1 MKGRAPGTPPIY
13 GLMAE
18 FHSPGDVVAAAVKV
32 HEAGYRKVDAY
43 TPYPIEAV
51 AEALGFHHSPLPKM
65 VLAGGILGGLSGFG
79 LCYWASVIE
88 YPFNIGGRPFNSW
101 VSFIPPTF
109 ETTIL
114 FAALTAVLGMLALN
128 GLPEPY
134 HPVFNVPSFAL
145 ATRDKFFICIEARDP
160 KFDRVAT
167 RRFLEGLGTNEIY
180 EVEH

>member
-1 MKGRAPGTPPIY
+1 MTSGPRLH

-18 FHSPGDVVAAAVKV
+18 FHAPGEVVAAAYLV

-43 TPYPIEAV
+43 TPYPIEELT
-51 AEALGFHHSPLPKM
+51 EALELHHSPLPKL
-65 VLAGGILGGLSGFG
+65 VFTGGLTGFTVGFG
-79 LCYWASVIE
+79 LCYWASTIA
-88 YPFNIGGRPFNSW
+88 YPMNIGGRPFNSW

-134 HPVFNVPSFAL
+134 HPVFNVKAFAL
-145 ATRDKFFICIEARDP
+145 ASRDKFFICIESADP
-160 KFDRVAT
+160 KFDSGAT
-167 RRFLEGLGTNEIY
+167 KNFLRGLPHVSAVH
-180 EVEH
+180 EVEP